1 MGMSPIKEA
10 AIKSQPHIISTILLV
25 LLLSACASIQDI
37 ICKPAA
43 DTSSPLTAAS
53 LPTTAVLNTPEPA
66 DCSNPLW
73 PVSMDAAWVYQVTSL
88 DGQSL
93 GTETWQVTSL
103 TQGVDGTAFT
113 VHVTS
118 SDGESDSQYLCMDGA
133 IFDPAGNILLPPVGS
148 LVPEFPVLRQSGE
161 SLVYTGASQVLTPAG
176 TFSAH
181 GFIVLPGGTMDT
193 YWSEGVGL
201 VQVNSGTS
209 MILESFTLP

>member
-1 MGMSPIKEA
+1 VSAIKEA
-10 AIKSQPHIISTILLV
+10 AIKPQHSILSTLLLV
-25 LLLSACASIQDI
+25 LLLSACASIQNI

-43 DTSSPLTAAS
+43 GTANPLTAAS

-73 PVSMDAAWVYQVTSL
+73 PVSLDATWTYQVTSL

-103 TQGVDGTAFT
+103 TQGVDGTSFT

-118 SDGESDSQYLCMDGA
+118 SDGESDSDYLCMDGA
-133 IFDPAGNILLPPVGS
+133 IFDAAGNILLPPVQS
-148 LVPEFPVLRQSGE
+148 LVPEVPWQRQSGD
-161 SLVYTGASQVLTPAG
+161 SLVYVGASQVITPAG
-176 TFSAH
+176 SFSAH
-181 GFIVLPGGTMDT
+181 GFIVLPGGSMDT

-201 VQVNSGTS
+201 VQVNAGTS
-209 MILESFTLP
+209 MVLESYSLP